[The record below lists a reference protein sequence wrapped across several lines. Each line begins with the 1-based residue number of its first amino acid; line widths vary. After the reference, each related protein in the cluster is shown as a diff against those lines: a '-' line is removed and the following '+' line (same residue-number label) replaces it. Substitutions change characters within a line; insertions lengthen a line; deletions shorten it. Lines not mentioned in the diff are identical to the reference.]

1 MDMRVVVTT
10 LRTVI
15 MVTLAMR
22 VIWKAIML
30 VLRAKESKSE
40 LMKYVHL
47 ELGVFL
53 LLGLRKNNIMRKYAR
68 TEFKM
73 GVLR

>member
-1 MDMRVVVTT
+1 
-10 LRTVI
+10 
-15 MVTLAMR
+15 
-22 VIWKAIML
+22 ML

-53 LLGLRKNNIMRKYAR
+53 LLGLRKYAR

-73 GVLR
+73 GVLRWASFNSLLK

>member
-1 MDMRVVVTT
+1 MVVTT